1 MTGKKVLTWLIFFF
15 LGIGILRTLIVKP
28 STILIP
34 LLVFGTIYYFLK
46 NPDTLRKLTNK
57 FNGRNNNYYRNKNK
71 SSNYKFEVIDGKKN
85 KDDDRP
91 KYH

>member
-1 MTGKKVLTWLIFFF
+1 MTGKKILTWLILIF
-15 LGIGILRTLIVKP
+15 LGIGIIRTLMVKP

-34 LLVFGTIYYFLK
+34 LLVFGTIYYFIK
-46 NPDTLRKLTNK
+46 NPDKLRNLTNK
-57 FNGRNNNYYRNKNK
+57 FNGKNTNYYKSKNR
-71 SSNYKFEVIDGKKN
+71 SSNYKFEVIDGKKK